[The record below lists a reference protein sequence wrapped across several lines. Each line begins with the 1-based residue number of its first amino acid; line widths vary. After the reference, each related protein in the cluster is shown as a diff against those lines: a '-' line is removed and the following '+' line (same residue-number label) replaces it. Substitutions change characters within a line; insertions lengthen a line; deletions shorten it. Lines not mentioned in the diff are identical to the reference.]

1 MSTEIGNISCICVI
15 CRKTLMNIYNYPK
28 KLTCTLLREML
39 PMLLDNTYIKILSIS
54 ICIMPLLFQG
64 LVA

>member
-28 KLTCTLLREML
+28 KVTCTLLREML
-39 PMLLDNTYIKILSIS
+39 PMLHDNTDTKS
-54 ICIMPLLFQG
+54 F
-64 LVA
+64 